1 MILIFFVYFLTFL
14 TFVLS
19 EQKLD
24 YTNQENYDIWIGMC
38 NSKTSQSPID
48 LPDNDDC
55 IQSTDYV
62 QILSTNYPL
71 INDKNV
77 SFVHGYSFAIEFG
90 DEGKQALTVKI
101 NETTLV
107 YDLKNIHFHFESEH
121 KIEGELLPAEI
132 HFVHDL
138 HKDQQ
143 LRNIEEGE
151 IGETDSNEH
160 LVVGIFYDTN
170 DDSDDEY
177 EDSFISAIDF
187 VNQKNISN
195 LNFSSFISNNKD
207 FYYYHGSLTTPP
219 CTENVNWIIM
229 KDKYEMSLEQF
240 EQYKTYIETQYT
252 GGNHRKTF
260 PVNNRDIYFINNDK
274 DNTDSDADSK
284 SVQSSK
290 YLIISYYL
298 LLLIFFAV

>member
-24 YTNQENYDIWIGMC
+24 YTNQENYDIWTGTC

-107 YDLKNIHFHFESEH
+107 YDLKNIHFHFPLAQALVSFLT
-121 KIEGELLPAEI
+121 GLP
-132 HFVHDL
+132 V
-138 HKDQQ
+138 K
-143 LRNIEEGE
+143 G
-151 IGETDSNEH
+151 
-160 LVVGIFYDTN
+160 
-170 DDSDDEY
+170 
-177 EDSFISAIDF
+177 
-187 VNQKNISN
+187 
-195 LNFSSFISNNKD
+195 
-207 FYYYHGSLTTPP
+207 
-219 CTENVNWIIM
+219 
-229 KDKYEMSLEQF
+229 
-240 EQYKTYIETQYT
+240 
-252 GGNHRKTF
+252 
-260 PVNNRDIYFINNDK
+260 
-274 DNTDSDADSK
+274 
-284 SVQSSK
+284 
-290 YLIISYYL
+290 
-298 LLLIFFAV
+298 